1 VWRGEA
7 PYFPLAVIRPLVRL
21 SLAAHVQGR
30 LRTIQRYIYLD
41 ESLSDAQ
48 RQHLTS
54 KVTSALGFWGGPGI
68 LRIFFMY
75 ILPVS
80 GLVIQGYRYLFQTE
94 LRVSELPVWA
104 GFLGVILLIYT
115 LGFVITAFMVKRA
128 LMLGASGRAAYFP
141 GALVGSGSYEK
152 ERSILGSV
160 GIRKT
165 ECLFDITL
173 VLIGLPIGYLST
185 GVWIRSYESIG
196 VEMPSQDQII
206 IQMVV

>member
-7 PYFPLAVIRPLVRL
+7 PYFPFAAIRPLVRL

-54 KVTSALGFWGGPGI
+54 KVTSALGLWGGPGI

>member
-1 VWRGEA
+1 
-7 PYFPLAVIRPLVRL
+7 
-21 SLAAHVQGR
+21 
-30 LRTIQRYIYLD
+30 
-41 ESLSDAQ
+41 
-48 RQHLTS
+48 
-54 KVTSALGFWGGPGI
+54 
-68 LRIFFMY
+68 MY
-75 ILPVS
+75 VLPVS
-80 GLVIQGYRYLFQTE
+80 GLVIQGYRYLFQT
-94 LRVSELPVWA
+94 ELPVWA

-128 LMLGASGRAAYFP
+128 LMLGASGRAAYFS

-185 GVWIRSYESIG
+185 GVWIRFYESIG

-206 IQMVV
+206 IQMVVQGIIFVFVNALAVYRRKVTGRS